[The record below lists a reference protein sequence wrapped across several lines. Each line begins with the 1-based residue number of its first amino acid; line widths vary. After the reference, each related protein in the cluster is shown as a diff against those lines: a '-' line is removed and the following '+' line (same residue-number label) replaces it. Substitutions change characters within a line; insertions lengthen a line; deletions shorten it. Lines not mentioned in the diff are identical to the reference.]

1 MAEFASDERLIRV
14 REMEERYDEL
24 AGALAR
30 LEEAVA
36 ALQATEPG
44 LEALRA
50 YMDSGQWREDFEAD
64 ERGEIPE
71 EVKRGVLSEDGLF
84 DLLQEADR
92 ALELIR

>member
-1 MAEFASDERLIRV
+1 MNPSDERLIRV

-24 AGALAR
+24 AGVLAK
-30 LEEAVA
+30 LEEAVSAWQA
-36 ALQATEPG
+36 AEPG

-64 ERGEIPE
+64 ERGEIPA

-92 ALELIR
+92 AQELIR

>member
-1 MAEFASDERLIRV
+1 MNPSDERLIRV

-30 LEEAVA
+30 LEEAVS
-36 ALQATEPG
+36 ALQTAEPG

-64 ERGEIPE
+64 ERGEIPA

>member
-24 AGALAR
+24 AGVLAR

-36 ALQATEPG
+36 ALQAAEPG

-50 YMDSGQWREDFEAD
+50 YMDSGQWQEDFEAD
-64 ERGEIPE
+64 ERGEIPA

>member
-1 MAEFASDERLIRV
+1 MNPSDERLIRV

-24 AGALAR
+24 AGVLAK
-30 LEEAVA
+30 LEEAVSAWQA
-36 ALQATEPG
+36 AEPG
-44 LEALRA
+44 LEALRE
-50 YMDSGQWREDFEAD
+50 YLDSGQWREDFEAD
-64 ERGEIPE
+64 ERGEIPA

>member
-1 MAEFASDERLIRV
+1 MNPSDERLIRV

-24 AGALAR
+24 AGVLAR

-36 ALQATEPG
+36 ALQAAEPG

-64 ERGEIPE
+64 ERGEIPA